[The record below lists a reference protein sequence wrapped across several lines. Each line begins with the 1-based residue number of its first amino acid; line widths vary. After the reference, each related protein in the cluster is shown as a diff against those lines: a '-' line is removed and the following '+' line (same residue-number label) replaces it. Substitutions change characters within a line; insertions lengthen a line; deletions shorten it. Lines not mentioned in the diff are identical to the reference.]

1 MYYPDFAGLLVSR
14 LPSIVYHA
22 PASLALVNCLI
33 AQRLQSE
40 AAQVTAK
47 RFHKAKRL
55 KELSITN
62 PWTLSFLSSAPEV
75 KKTFHLDRLQ
85 TWETLDDD
93 SVKVTMGTGVYSTT
107 FRLTEEQ
114 AQGRWRIELGDVRES
129 ARVYINGE
137 LIGCAWA
144 APFSLDC
151 KNLRK
156 GKNLLRIE
164 VTNLP
169 ANRIAHLDRQ
179 GIPWRKFKDIN
190 FVDINY
196 KHTTYEKWA
205 PVPSGLNG
213 PVRLVRY

>member
-1 MYYPDFAGLLVSR
+1 
-14 LPSIVYHA
+14 
-22 PASLALVNCLI
+22 
-33 AQRLQSE
+33 
-40 AAQVTAK
+40 
-47 RFHKAKRL
+47 
-55 KELSITN
+55 
-62 PWTLSFLSSAPEV
+62 
-75 KKTFHLDRLQ
+75 
-85 TWETLDDD
+85 
-93 SVKVTMGTGVYSTT
+93 MGTGVYTTT

>member
-1 MYYPDFAGLLVSR
+1 VTNKVESQLKAPNTPFRGLGGF
-14 LPSIVYHA
+14 
-22 PASLALVNCLI
+22 
-33 AQRLQSE
+33 Q
-40 AAQVTAK
+40 
-47 RFHKAKRL
+47 
-55 KELSITN
+55 LSITN

-93 SVKVTMGTGVYSTT
+93 SVKVTMGTGVYTTT
-107 FRLTEEQ
+107 FSLTEEE

-144 APFSLDC
+144 VPFSLDC